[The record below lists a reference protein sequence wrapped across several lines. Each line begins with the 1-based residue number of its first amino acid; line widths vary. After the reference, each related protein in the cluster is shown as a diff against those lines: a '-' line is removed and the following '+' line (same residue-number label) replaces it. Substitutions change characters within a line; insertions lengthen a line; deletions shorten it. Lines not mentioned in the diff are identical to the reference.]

1 MPASRAWSAA
11 CGAPWRFLLSRWP
24 WTCLLYTAV
33 SATVV
38 WISLACLPVLVLF
51 PAWAVALAA
60 VERRLVA
67 LVGLPRLAGGPPAP
81 PDRRAFARFV
91 DRLRSP
97 LLRREIG
104 YALAQLVPGLLSFAV
119 LILAGTAAVTGIAT
133 PVLVATDRPV
143 QITDSLVLSGGP
155 AAGAVSLTCAAVVL
169 GLAYVWVLLSCW
181 QAALASALLSPRL
194 EELQT
199 QVTMLTQAR
208 IAELNRFERERQRVE
223 RDLHDGVQRHLAVA
237 SLHLGMLELDL
248 QKALPAG
255 AARTDALAALD
266 AARAETEQALDALR
280 ATVHGMRPHTLIEEG
295 LGAALREM
303 AARLPMPATVEVDDL
318 RRLPAEVEASLYY
331 VANEAV
337 TNAVRHAAANRLMVR
352 TATTGDRLTMTIT
365 DDGTGGA
372 TAVGGTGI
380 LGMRERASLLGGELT
395 VNSPPGGPTT
405 IGIEVP
411 YMPAS
416 G

>member
-1 MPASRAWSAA
+1 MPEPRAWSAA
-11 CGAPWRFLLSRWP
+11 CDAPWRFLLSRWP
-24 WTCLLYTAV
+24 WTCLLYTMV
-33 SATVV
+33 SATVG

-67 LVGLPRLAGGPPAP
+67 LVGLPRLAGGPPPA

-104 YALAQLVPGLLSFAV
+104 YALAQPVPGLLSFVV
-119 LILAGTAAVTGIAT
+119 LIIAGTAAVTGIAT
-133 PVLVATDRPV
+133 PVLVTTGRPV
-143 QITDSLVLSGGP
+143 QITDSLVISGGP
-155 AAGAVSLTCAAVVL
+155 AAGAVSLACAVVVL
-169 GLAYVWVLLSCW
+169 GLAYVWVLLCCG

-199 QVTMLTQAR
+199 QVTMLAQAR

-248 QKALPAG
+248 RKALPAG
-255 AARTDALAALD
+255 TARADALATLD

-280 ATVHGMRPHTLIEEG
+280 ATVHGMRPHTLIEDG

-337 TNAVRHAAANRLMVR
+337 TNAVRHAAANRLIVR
-352 TATTGDRLTMTIT
+352 TATTGNRLTMTIT

-372 TAVGGTGI
+372 NPIGGTGI